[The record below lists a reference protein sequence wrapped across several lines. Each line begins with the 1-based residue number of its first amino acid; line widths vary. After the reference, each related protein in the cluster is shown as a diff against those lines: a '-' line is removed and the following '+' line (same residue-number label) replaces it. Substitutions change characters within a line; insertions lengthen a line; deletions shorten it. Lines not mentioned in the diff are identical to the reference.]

1 VTFDIRKI
9 EYFLAV
15 IEHRNISR
23 AAESLRVSQPTLSRQ
38 IHMLERQFNA
48 PLFIR
53 QGRGV
58 LPTEAGKRLQEGL
71 RRLDHQLRTLRDEV
85 ATAASEPSGEIAL
98 GIPPSPR
105 MLLAVSIINAYRK
118 AYPQVAIRVYEKTSG
133 EIRDLAARGEVDLAI
148 VNSDEPMEGL
158 VADRLVTEPMLLVG
172 PREAG
177 LSLDVATPIE
187 QLADLPL
194 ILTTKPNSLRRMVEL
209 QLKRGGLRPQVRA
222 EVDMLPLMTDLVIN
236 GHGFTVLPSCG
247 VYSLI
252 KAGRISASPIT
263 GLQITWAIA
272 RPINR
277 SLSVAARLFLGTIFQ
292 VAYELVEN
300 GGWPLAEIES
310 NGVMGSRTAATAAP
324 ARKVSL
330 RSKTPATA
338 TRRPQQNRANVK

>member
-1 VTFDIRKI
+1 MTFDIRKI

-38 IHMLERQFNA
+38 IHTLEQQFNA

-71 RRLDHQLRTLRDEV
+71 RGLEHQLRTLRDDV
-85 ATAASEPSGEIAL
+85 AAAASEPSGEVAL

-105 MLLAVSIINAYRK
+105 MLLAVSIINAYCK
-118 AYPQVAIRVYEKTSG
+118 AYPQVAIRICEKTSG
-133 EIRDLAARGEVDLAI
+133 EIRDLVARGEVDLAI

-158 VADRLVTEPMLLVG
+158 VADRLVTEPMLLIG
-172 PREAG
+172 PPEAR
-177 LSLDVATPIE
+177 LSLDVPTPIAH
-187 QLADLPL
+187 LADVPL

-209 QLKRGGLRPQVRA
+209 ELNRGGLRPRIRA
-222 EVDMLPLMTDLVIN
+222 EADMLPLMTDLVIN

-252 KAGRISASPIT
+252 KAGRLSASPIT
-263 GLQITWAIA
+263 GLQITWTIA

-277 SLSVAARLFLGTIFQ
+277 SLSVAARLLLSTIFSGRSS
-292 VAYELVEN
+292 V
-300 GGWPLAEIES
+300 
-310 NGVMGSRTAATAAP
+310 SRQ
-324 ARKVSL
+324 
-330 RSKTPATA
+330 
-338 TRRPQQNRANVK
+338 RRLDLGQNRAPERQPTSPEHPLRRQRRPGDGDDQIEQCRAGLAPLGRN

>member
-1 VTFDIRKI
+1 MTFDIRKI

-38 IHMLERQFNA
+38 IHTLEQQFNA
-48 PLFIR
+48 SLFIR

-71 RRLDHQLRTLRDEV
+71 RGLEHQLRTLRDDV
-85 ATAASEPSGEIAL
+85 AAAASEPSGEVAL

-105 MLLAVSIINAYRK
+105 MLLAVSIINAYCK
-118 AYPQVAIRVYEKTSG
+118 AYPQVAIRICEKTSG
-133 EIRDLAARGEVDLAI
+133 EIRDLVARGEVDLAI

-158 VADRLVTEPMLLVG
+158 VADRLVTEPMLLIG

-187 QLADLPL
+187 RLADLPL

-209 QLKRGGLRPQVRA
+209 ELNRRGLRPRIRA
-222 EVDMLPLMTDLVIN
+222 EADMLPLLTDLVIN
-236 GHGFTVLPSCG
+236 GHGYTVLPSCG

-252 KAGRISASPIT
+252 KTGRLSASPIT
-263 GLQITWAIA
+263 GLQITWTIA

-277 SLSVAARLFLGTIFQ
+277 SLSVAARLLLGTIFQ
-292 VAYELVEN
+292 VAHELVEI
-300 GGWPLAEIES
+300 GGWPLAKIES
-310 NGVMGSRTAATAAP
+310 NGATRSRMAATAAP
-324 ARKVSL
+324 ARKVNL
-330 RSKTPATA
+330 RRKPPAKA
-338 TRRPQQNRANVK
+338 TRRPQQDRANVK